1 MTTNNFENNPNDSKG
16 TPRYQPPTNYSSDPT
31 AAPPWVG
38 SSQPTEPWP
47 NYQSTPPAAYVQP
60 NQEDELYHRAV
71 ERANAKMKF
80 YKHLSSYLI
89 VNGFLWF
96 IALFTSHGNFWA
108 ISWPLWVTV
117 FWGIGLVSDYIKTF
131 GLSENT
137 RQRLIEDELRK
148 MRR

>member
-1 MTTNNFENNPNDSKG
+1 MTSNNFDTNSSESKG
-16 TPRYQPPTNYSSDPT
+16 TPRYQPPTNYSTDPT

-38 SSQPTEPWP
+38 SSQPAEPWS
-47 NYQSTPPAAYVQP
+47 NYQTPSEVYSTQPVQ
-60 NQEDELYHRAV
+60 DDLYRRAV

-96 IALFTSHGNFWA
+96 IALMTSHGNFWA
-108 ISWPLWVTV
+108 VSWPLWVTV
-117 FWGIGLVSDYIKTF
+117 FWGIGVVSDYFKTF
-131 GLSENT
+131 GFSENT